1 MSTREV
7 TERLATTRQTTFRE
21 SVRVRSASIGARL
34 AEQARI
40 DALLSMW
47 AHVSPKPSWVY
58 EFTRG
63 EQRRRHPSEME
74 RTLIHDGIRAQQ
86 LSREQVIAYRTSQLL
101 DDLSQFG
108 NTEETADALYIAFMR
123 EAGEAVEA
131 VTLERGLPTPE
142 NVGNSIR
149 QMRDVIAVAEMRVSS
164 LQMGRTR

>member
-1 MSTREV
+1 MATREV
-7 TERLATTRQTTFRE
+7 PARLAATQKYRE
-21 SVRVRSASIGARL
+21 SITVRSATITHRL
-34 AEQARI
+34 AERARL
-40 DALLSMW
+40 DAFLAMW
-47 AHVSPKPSWVY
+47 ANATPKPAWYY

-63 EQRRRHPSEME
+63 EQRRNHPSERE
-74 RTLIHDGIRAQQ
+74 RALIHDGARQGTIT
-86 LSREQVIAYRTSQLL
+86 REQVIAYRTSQLL
-101 DDLSQFG
+101 DDLSVFG
-108 NTEETADALYIAFMR
+108 HTEETADALYIAFMR